1 MQLGLHAESVAI
13 TSLMQAKEEVWPF
26 VTVPHF
32 ELKGQDLMKQ
42 TGAGTVYL
50 SLVVGENQR
59 EEWEEYSTE
68 NQGWVHEGLI
78 YQGQAVEAPSVVP
91 YIHLLE
97 PNPEKTPGLKPD
109 PGTTSDR
116 PYYVPVWQIAPA
128 PTDQGINVV
137 NYNLF
142 AEIDFRADFEVIR
155 NKKHAVLSKSLE
167 LNDEFPYPRSAIHQP
182 IFKGTS
188 YEGEPVGL
196 LSSVVPWESF
206 FVSRIASGTDEIVLV
221 LSNECNQT
229 FTYVVNGPDVTF
241 AGVGDKHD
249 PIYDGMAVS
258 ADFSPF
264 DDGAGDSSGGCRW
277 TIHIYP
283 SSDLE
288 ASYESN
294 QALVFTVGV
303 AFIFFLVCVCFIT
316 YDCCVERRQE
326 KNVTSAVKS
335 NAIISSLFPAQV
347 RERLLDDAAND
358 ADDKNKLSQ
367 KASDMLNT
375 PGQNKISSKP
385 IADLVSHVPAFLRSS
400 VLFVTLSCDP
410 NFLCFF
416 IFCPT
421 QFPNC
426 TVLFA
431 DIVGFTAWSSV
442 REPAQV
448 FILLESVYHAF
459 DRIAKKRRVFKVE
472 TIGDCYVAV
481 VGLPDPRKNHVSKQV
496 GSEMS
501 ITIGNITNKIC
512 VMVVF

>member
-1 MQLGLHAESVAI
+1 MESARNMQLGLHAESVAI
-13 TSLMQAKEEVWPF
+13 TSLMQAKGEVWPF

-32 ELKGQDLMKQ
+32 ELKGQDLIKQ
-42 TGAGTVYL
+42 TGAGKVYL
-50 SLVVGENQR
+50 SIVVGENQR
-59 EEWEEYSTE
+59 EEWEEYTTV
-68 NQGWVHEGLI
+68 NQGWVREGLV
-78 YQGQAVEAPSVVP
+78 YQGQAVEAPSIVP

-97 PNPEKTPGLKPD
+97 PNPETPGLKPD

-116 PYYVPVWQIAPA
+116 PFYVPVWQIAPA
-128 PTDQGINVV
+128 PTDQDINFV

-142 AEIDFRADFEVIR
+142 AENDFQADFDVIR
-155 NKKHAVLSKSLE
+155 NMKHAVLSKSLE
-167 LNDEFPYPRSAIHQP
+167 VNDEFPYPRSAIHQP
-182 IFKGTS
+182 IFKGIS

-229 FTYVVNGPDVTF
+229 FTYFVNGPDVTF
-241 AGVGDKHD
+241 AGEGDIHD
-249 PIYDGMAVS
+249 PIYDEMAVS

-264 DDGAGDSSGGCRW
+264 DDDAADSSGGCRW
-277 TIHIYP
+277 TVHIYP

-288 ASYESN
+288 DSYDSN

-316 YDCCVERRQE
+316 YDSCVERRQK

-385 IADLVSHVPAFLRSS
+385 IADLVSHVPSSCTMVYGSWMFCLILTCFAFSWLVPRSS
-400 VLFVTLSCDP
+400 RIARSFSLTLSDS
-410 NFLCFF
+410 LRG
-416 IFCPT
+416 
-421 QFPNC
+421 
-426 TVLFA
+426 VA
-431 DIVGFTAWSSV
+431 
-442 REPAQV
+442 
-448 FILLESVYHAF
+448 LESPPKSSSYLSQFIMHLIVLQRKGVCLKWKRSA
-459 DRIAKKRRVFKVE
+459 IA
-472 TIGDCYVAV
+472 
-481 VGLPDPRKNHVSKQV
+481 
-496 GSEMS
+496 MS
-501 ITIGNITNKIC
+501 PLLDYRTHGRT
-512 VMVVF
+512 M